1 MSPLFQL
8 QVHLQVPD
16 QSIEHETLR
25 LKLAFLDLRMA
36 QAKADYLKTQPGPYD
51 DTFWRICSDAEENVR
66 RSKIRVGREL
76 LFERDRTSL
85 GKADL
90 GKAYHTVDVE
100 DSEGDYEPSYYG
112 TMVQTESTWVIRSY
126 DVDFGSVGGFRL
138 VSILPG
144 PVMYMTVDALSLDCL
159 TIIRPFKGDA
169 VLVTSGI
176 HAGVTGVVL
185 EICTEDGACVIKVDH
200 ESVIYVVPCRHCV
213 RSWKED
219 SRDPL
224 AHPLTRGQSDPS

>member
-8 QVHLQVPD
+8 QVHLQVPH
-16 QSIEHETLR
+16 QTIEHETLR

-51 DTFWRICSDAEENVR
+51 DTFWRVCSDAEENVR

-90 GKAYHTVDVE
+90 TVDLE
-100 DSEGDYEPSYYG
+100 DSEGDHEPSYYG
-112 TMVQTESTWVIRSY
+112 TLVRTDITWVVRSY

-144 PVMYMTVDALSLDCL
+144 PVVYMTIDALSLDCL
-159 TIIRPFKGDA
+159 TIVRPNKGDA
-169 VLVTSGI
+169 VLVTSGR
-176 HAGVTGVVL
+176 HSGVTGVVL
-185 EICTEDGACVIKVDH
+185 ETCTEDGACVIKVDH
-200 ESVIYVVPCRHCV
+200 ESSIYIVPRRHCV

-219 SRDPL
+219 SRDPP
-224 AHPLTRGQSDPS
+224 AHPLMRGQSDPS